1 MTIEEFITDLE
12 KELFQKDFIK
22 ESDNV
27 YKSNLIVD
35 LSLTLLGE
43 GAINEEPLE
52 TILIK
57 VKDFSVTS
65 FCVYYTNG
73 VAEILSWIKRLF
85 NI

>member
-1 MTIEEFITDLE
+1 MTREEFITDLE

-27 YKSNLIVD
+27 YKSNLIED

-52 TILIK
+52 TILIR

-65 FCVYYTNG
+65 FCVYYTDG
-73 VAEILSWIKRLF
+73 ITEILSWIKRLF